1 MLKKNILIYGATGS
15 IGESTLN
22 LIRNNREKFNVV
34 GLTCNENI
42 HKAIEIANEFNCK
55 NIGIGNKKI
64 ISKYRN
70 DLIKYSV
77 HEGIR
82 EFYSLV
88 DTNQVDIIIFAI
100 SGTSALELLMQLA
113 ISGKTIGLANKE
125 CIICLGRLFLDKADA
140 HSTTVVPLDSEHNA
154 IYQLIKNKNLNSI
167 KKYTITAS
175 GGNFYNYSY
184 QDLKKI
190 TPNQAITH
198 PKWNMGRK
206 ITVDSSTLMNKG
218 LEIIE
223 ACILFNINVDQ
234 IDALIHPESIVHG
247 LVEFN
252 DTSTH
257 AFLSQPTMEISISSV
272 LFDNNNVDLS
282 KFHLDLKVI
291 KSLNFYEIDDQKF
304 NSINLAKKSLNY
316 GGLAPSVLNY
326 TNELMVDFFLQK
338 KILFTD
344 IVINNERFMKQFIAD
359 GNNIFDPNI
368 EDINNSFEIID
379 NYIKQGLIIIG
390 RFN

>member
-1 MLKKNILIYGATGS
+1 MFKKNIIIYGATGS

-22 LIRNNREKFNVV
+22 LIRDNKEKFNIV

-42 HKAIEIANEFNCK
+42 HKAIKIANEFDCK
-55 NIGIGNKKI
+55 DIGIGNLEL
-64 ISKYRN
+64 ISQHKEE
-70 DLIKYSV
+70 LIDYKVY
-77 HEGIR
+77 EGIE

-88 DTNQVDIIIFAI
+88 DENKVDIIIFAI
-100 SGTSALELLMQLA
+100 SGTSPLELLMQLA
-113 ISGKTIGLANKE
+113 SSGKVIGLANKE
-125 CIICLGRLFLDKADA
+125 CIICLGRIFLDKAN
-140 HSTTVVPLDSEHNA
+140 TYLTKIVPLDSEHNA
-154 IYQLIKNKNLNSI
+154 IYQLIKNKKLDSI

-175 GGNFYNYSY
+175 GGNFYNYTY

-190 TPNQAITH
+190 TPDQAITH
-198 PKWNMGRK
+198 PKWDMGSK

-223 ACILFNINVDQ
+223 ACILFNIDVNQ

-257 AFLSQPTMEISISSV
+257 AFLSQPTMEISISSI
-272 LFDNNNVDLS
+272 LFDDNSVDLN
-282 KFHLDLKVI
+282 KFHLDLKII
-291 KSLNFYEIDDQKF
+291 KTLNFYEIDDQKF
-304 NSINLAKKSLNY
+304 NSINLAKKSINY

-326 TNELMVDFFLQK
+326 TNELMVDLFLQK

-344 IVINNERFMKQFIAD
+344 IVKNNEIILNKFIID
-359 GNNIFDPNI
+359 GNNIYDPSVD
-368 EDINNSFEIID
+368 DINSSFKVVD
-379 NYIKQGLIIIG
+379 NYIYQGKLSIVWFI
-390 RFN
+390 